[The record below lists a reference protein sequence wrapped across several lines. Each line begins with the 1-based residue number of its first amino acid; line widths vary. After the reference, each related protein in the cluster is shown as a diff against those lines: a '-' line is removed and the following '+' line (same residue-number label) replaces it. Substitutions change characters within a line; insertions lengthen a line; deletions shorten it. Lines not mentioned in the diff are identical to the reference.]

1 MMIDIST
8 IMVMITT
15 FLITTKM
22 SNMEVLLVQA
32 QVRGN
37 TLRTIGD
44 QTDGYQKV
52 SNATPTMT
60 VTMKMI
66 LN

>member
-22 SNMEVLLVQA
+22 SNMEVLL
-32 QVRGN
+32 RGN

-44 QTDGYQKV
+44 QTGGYQKV